1 MIGLTSFYRELILD
15 VNMIIVHVQFET
27 CKQQQQNVVLCVL
40 YDMYIR
46 ARDDLLL
53 AERQDQL
60 NRPWESIKPNL
71 IEYTV
76 WSSVYVIDL
85 VFTLL
90 LL

>member
-1 MIGLTSFYRELILD
+1 MVGLTSFYRELILD
-15 VNMIIVHVQFET
+15 ENMIIVHVQIET

-60 NRPWESIKPNL
+60 NRLNRLRL
-71 IEYTV
+71 IL
-76 WSSVYVIDL
+76 SNHNID
-85 VFTLL
+85 
-90 LL
+90 

>member
-1 MIGLTSFYRELILD
+1 MVGLTSFYRELILD
-15 VNMIIVHVQFET
+15 ENMIIVHVQIET

-60 NRPWESIKPNL
+60 NRLNRLRL
-71 IEYTV
+71 ILFNHN
-76 WSSVYVIDL
+76 ID
-85 VFTLL
+85 
-90 LL
+90 